1 MLGGPSEPS
10 RMGAQTGRAGVR
22 FPYDARVSGA
32 SIEGRATAA
41 DGTTLLTRTWPAPPD
56 PAGHVLIVHGLG
68 EHSGRYEHV
77 GRWLSEAGLAVHAAD
92 SVSELQLASL
102 EEFLGAIAGSSI
114 GPEAVADEERF
125 VDRAASLDFCSHVV
139 RHERSAA

>member
-1 MLGGPSEPS
+1 VHLEP
-10 RMGAQTGRAGVR
+10 A
-22 FPYDARVSGA
+22 
-32 SIEGRATAA
+32 
-41 DGTTLLTRTWPAPPD
+41 
-56 PAGHVLIVHGLG
+56 
-68 EHSGRYEHV
+68 
-77 GRWLSEAGLAVHAAD
+77 LSERAARAAGLAVHAAD